1 MPNILTIILEASDP
15 SLALQSQSN
24 QTEAPKNNCYFQK
37 LLLKIQNLHQNSNHN
52 RAVCLAR
59 KRRPSIGPLVHWI
72 LPTQNIRPNEFAT
85 MSKQWTKKLSIP
97 LGRTGVRCQMSG
109 ATSTTAEWL
118 GATSFIVVFSLR
130 HQLLRYSSSRRNDK
144 D

>member
-1 MPNILTIILEASDP
+1 MPNILTIILEASHP

-72 LPTQNIRPNEFAT
+72 LPTQNIRPNEFAYHVKAMNKENINSIGGGQVSDVRSRIHHRRMAGSHEFYRCFFIT
-85 MSKQWTKKLSIP
+85 ASIIKIFKQ
-97 LGRTGVRCQMSG
+97 
-109 ATSTTAEWL
+109 STEW
-118 GATSFIVVFSLR
+118 
-130 HQLLRYSSSRRNDK
+130 
-144 D
+144 